1 MRYQDYPKRYL
12 HIVGAFAAGGVVT
25 NLHPD
30 TDINVPV
37 SAVAPVHLPMAGG
50 TSEAKASKVLLH
62 GKKIKFGKI
71 DRKIISQIKKK
82 KLISVGAAY
91 SLAQTKPNI
100 EGPPFKSKTVSEV
113 KAVRDGDYVALKYGL
128 LNLESE
134 HDPDSHQQPKITFG
148 KTEIVGLK
156 LGKYEL
162 KIAVDLTPF
171 NTYPTFKEFE
181 DAFRTD
187 KAFRAAMTPR
197 FVTDENGDLYKNGS
211 GYAIGSIVKSVTG
224 LPPDA
229 TLDGFIIDWPKVG
242 KIVLG
247 ELLMGPFVR
256 RVTLLRLRRH
266 CTEYGSGCSG
276 GSTYP

>member
-62 GKKIKFGKI
+62 GKKIKYGKI
-71 DRKIISQIKKK
+71 DRKLVSQLKKK
-82 KLISVGAAY
+82 KLLSIGSGY

-100 EGPPFKSKTVSEV
+100 EGPPYTSKTVSEV
-113 KAVRDGDYVALKYGL
+113 KAVRDGDFVTLKYGL
-128 LNLESE
+128 LNLQSS
-134 HDPDSHQQPKITFG
+134 HDPDKDAQPQITFG
-148 KTEIVGLK
+148 KTEMVGLK

-162 KIAVDLTPF
+162 KLTIDLTPF
-171 NTYPTFKEFE
+171 NTYPTFKQFE
-181 DAFRTD
+181 NAFQNNPT
-187 KAFRAAMTPR
+187 FRAAMTPR
-197 FVTDENGDLYKNGS
+197 FVTDANGDLYKNAS

-224 LPPDA
+224 YPPDA
-229 TLDGFIIDWPKVG
+229 TLDGFILDWPKVG

-247 ELLMGPFVR
+247 EILLGPFVR